1 MYVVACN
8 QMNVLN
14 DYTRL
19 ENEWGI
25 LPLMTKLFWERE
37 RERAFEILRIEELT
51 KHIKQFFLV
60 RFNKN
65 NFFYYIVVM
74 CSPYDQCSQ
83 QYYESIIQTW

>member
-37 RERAFEILRIEELT
+37 RESIWNSKDRGT
-51 KHIKQFFLV
+51 DKTYKTFF
-60 RFNKN
+60 FSK
-65 NFFYYIVVM
+65 I
-74 CSPYDQCSQ
+74 
-83 QYYESIIQTW
+83 

>member
-37 RERAFEILRIEELT
+37 RESIWNSKDRGTDKTYKTI
-51 KHIKQFFLV
+51 FFS
-60 RFNKN
+60 K
-65 NFFYYIVVM
+65 I
-74 CSPYDQCSQ
+74 
-83 QYYESIIQTW
+83 